1 MGYRSKN
8 NKASKSYNIL
18 HWLLIKV
25 KEPNTNMFRNQYD
38 SDVTTWSPQGRLH
51 QVEYA
56 MEAVKQGSATV
67 GLKSKTHAVLVALKR
82 ASSELSA
89 HQKKITP
96 LDTHMGISIAGLTAD
111 GKSLSR
117 WMRTEC
123 LHSRYFNDTAL
134 RVSTLMW
141 DLGNK
146 MQLCIQGYNKRP
158 YGVGLLVAGYD
169 DLGPHIYQVCPSA
182 NFYDCKAMSIGA
194 RSQSARTYLE
204 KSIDELGDCD
214 LESLVAHGLR
224 ALRDTLPNEV
234 DLTNKNVSIA
244 IVGEDQEL
252 VVHEDSDVD
261 RYLELIAGEE
271 RRNQA
276 AAGAAD
282 DAAEGAAPADGA
294 ADEGEAP
301 GGDMETD

>member
-1 MGYRSKN
+1 MGEKQNQKHQSHHRPESF
-8 NKASKSYNIL
+8 KSYQVHL
-18 HWLLIKV
+18 K
-25 KEPNTNMFRNQYD
+25 MFRNQYD

-51 QVEYA
+51 QVEYT

-214 LESLVAHGLR
+214 LESLVAH
-224 ALRDTLPNEV
+224 
-234 DLTNKNVSIA
+234 
-244 IVGEDQEL
+244 
-252 VVHEDSDVD
+252 EDSDVD

-282 DAAEGAAPADGA
+282 DAADGA
-294 ADEGEAP
+294 ADKGEAP